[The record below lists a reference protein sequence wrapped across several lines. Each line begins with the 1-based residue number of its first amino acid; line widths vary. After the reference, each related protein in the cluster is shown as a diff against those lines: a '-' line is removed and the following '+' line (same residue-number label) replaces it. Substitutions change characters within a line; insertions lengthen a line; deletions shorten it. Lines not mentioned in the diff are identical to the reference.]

1 MSLDFYPAIDLR
13 GGNCVRL
20 MQGDYD
26 RETVYGDD
34 PVSQAKLFAD
44 AGAPW
49 IHVVDLD
56 AARSG
61 DPVNR
66 PVVAAIAAAVDVPVQ
81 TGGGVRTVDA
91 AEALFDLGVTRV
103 VIGTAAV
110 ENPALAETLTSLGRR
125 VAIGLDG
132 RNGKIATHGW
142 ETETDIDVV
151 EMARRFEDIGV
162 DAVVVTEIA
171 RDGTL
176 EGPDIAGLSTVL
188 AGTALDVIASGGV
201 GTTDHLRE
209 LAALRVGD
217 RALSGVIAGRAIY
230 EGTVDLVDGLAACT
244 GGAA

>member
-1 MSLDFYPAIDLR
+1 VSLDLYPAIDLR
-13 GGNCVRL
+13 GGKCVRL

-34 PVSQAKLFAD
+34 PVAQARLFAD

-61 DPVNR
+61 EPVNR
-66 PVVAAIAAAVDVPVQ
+66 PVVAAIAAAVAVPVQ
-81 TGGGVRTVDA
+81 TGGGVRSVAA
-91 AEALFDLGVTRV
+91 AEALFEAGVSRV

-110 ENPALAETLTSLGRR
+110 ENPELAEALASRGMR

-142 ETETDIDVV
+142 ETETDMEVV
-151 EMARRFEDIGV
+151 EMARRFESIGV

-176 EGPDIAGLSTVL
+176 EGPDLEGLAAVL
-188 AGTALDVIASGGV
+188 GGTHLDVIASGGV
-201 GTTDHLRE
+201 GTADHLRRLAE
-209 LAALRVGD
+209 LESEGRT
-217 RALSGVIAGRAIY
+217 LSGVIVGRALY
-230 EGTVDLVDGLAACT
+230 EGTVDLGEGLAACT
-244 GGAA
+244 GEPR